1 MAYISSNANRF
12 YCAIEN
18 SFGEVPSITKQN
30 RFAGVKF
37 SARQQKET
45 SLRKDKTGSRTYP
58 GVPVGG
64 RRKTDFELKTYLSLW
79 NSGTTV
85 PGYGPLFQ
93 AGLGAAPLLFAG
105 GTVTSSASNSQIAFS
120 SPHGLNTNQAVA
132 YLGEIRFVISL
143 LDNSTILLNAP
154 FSTPPSAGVQLGP
167 TVTYLPASELPS
179 ISIFDYWS
187 PQQAVQRILNGAAV
201 DTMTISIDG
210 DFHEFS
216 FKGQGQDLV
225 DSASFVNGLGK
236 LTSFPSEPSLDIFSQ
251 TAIPANL
258 GQIWLGIS
266 PESYQ
271 TVTKAS
277 VSIDNDLDMRAREF
291 GNMLP
296 TGISPGTRTVTMD
309 LSLFEETTDSCAELY
324 QAARQQSPISVMLQ
338 LGQSDG
344 ELCGVYLPSIVPEI
358 PEFDDNERRLQWRF
372 QKSRAQGTSN
382 DELVVAFA

>member
-1 MAYISSNANRF
+1 MAYILSNANRF

-18 SFGEVPSITKQN
+18 SYGEVPVITNQN

-37 SARQQKET
+37 SARQQKEA
-45 SLRKDKTGSRTYP
+45 SPRKDKTGSRTYP
-58 GVPVGG
+58 GSSSGG
-64 RRKTDFELKTYLSLW
+64 RRKTDFELKTYLSVW
-79 NSGTTV
+79 NSGISI

-93 AGLGAAPLLFAG
+93 AGMGAAPLLFAG
-105 GTVTSSASNSQIAFS
+105 GVVASSTSNSQITFS
-120 SPHGLNTNQAVA
+120 SPHGLSTNQAVG
-132 YLGEIRFVISL
+132 YLGELRFVTSL

-154 FSTPPSAGVQLGP
+154 FSTLPPVGVQFGP

-187 PQQAVQRILNGAAV
+187 PQESVQRILTGAAV
-201 DTMTISIDG
+201 DTISINIDG

-216 FKGQGQDLV
+216 FKGQSQDIV
-225 DSASFVNGLGK
+225 DSASFTAGLGK
-236 LTSFPSEPSLDIFSQ
+236 LASFPSEPTLDLFNQ

-266 PESYQ
+266 PQRYQ
-271 TVTKAS
+271 TITRAS
-277 VSIDNDLDMRAREF
+277 ISIDNDLDMRSREF

-296 TGISPGTRTVTMD
+296 TGVAPGMRMVTMD
-309 LSLFEETTDSCAELY
+309 FSLFEETNDSCVELY

-344 ELCGVYLPSIVPEI
+344 ELCGIYLPSIVPEV
-358 PEFDDNERRLQWRF
+358 PEFDDSERRLQWRF

-382 DELVVAFA
+382 DELVVAFG